1 MCVDGLLEVIL
12 NPGNAGKGLEAL
24 ARKCSK
30 IQLSFLCSKHWDV
43 GYSLEEEGPDTNNKN
58 WLLLPG
64 SHIWL
69 EVMET
74 QATRQKQKT
83 EF

>member
-43 GYSLEEEGPDTNNKN
+43 GYSLEEEGPDTN
-58 WLLLPG
+58 
-64 SHIWL
+64 
-69 EVMET
+69 
-74 QATRQKQKT
+74 KQKLVTSPRISHLACGYGNPSHSSKTKT
-83 EF
+83 EL